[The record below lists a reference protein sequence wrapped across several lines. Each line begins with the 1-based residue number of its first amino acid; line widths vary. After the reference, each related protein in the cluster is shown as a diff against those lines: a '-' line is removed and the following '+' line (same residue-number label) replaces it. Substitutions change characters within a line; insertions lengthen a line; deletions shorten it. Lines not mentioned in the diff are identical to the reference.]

1 MQVTLQAMIS
11 APPER
16 APVLLRELVEAMR
29 PRRVDDTQAAINGV
43 RSLAYL
49 LEQSPD
55 IRAGVR
61 RCLLA
66 VLSRSEQVQFFAD
79 TGILSN
85 ESFFSA
91 VSRRIGDRLL
101 PPAPNPGSLRDLFG
115 GVFYHHNDYVW
126 LESVPQD
133 IWFSLGKALHI
144 EEETNVE
151 QIMLIRGQL
160 LDAIEVLSTRIAA
173 IGLEPEITRSQPE
186 TKRAVSP
193 FVQQNLE
200 VHSFIA
206 HNLKAMTEKTLPQED
221 ERHILVLLEQCEEVI
236 GRVRK
241 YAMRNGVSVSLTYH
255 LLRVTQHIERL
266 KALLRLVSITRTREK
281 SEAILGISLTL
292 VRAENRK
299 HSLRDVFAE
308 NTEMLA
314 LQVTEHASHTGG
326 HYIAESRKEWRGMFR
341 SAAGAGLIVGFM
353 ALLKLLFAKAHLPL
367 LLEALAFGLNYAF
380 GFMLVH
386 ILHFT
391 IATKQPAMTAARIA
405 ATLHEGTRS
414 GKLKPGDIDELS
426 ELIIKVF
433 RTQFIAILGNVLVV
447 LPTALLIA
455 LAWVWSTGHPVV
467 DADKAQHLLHDLNP
481 VESLALFHAGIA
493 GVCLFLAG
501 LISGYYDNKAL
512 YNQIPQRIAAL
523 PWLNRLAGEQRARRL
538 GDYLG
543 NNLGA
548 LAGNFYFGMML
559 GTIGTIGV
567 LLGLPIDIRHITF
580 SSAYLSFAAV
590 TFDFALDWHVV
601 AISALGI
608 ALIGYINLVVSFGLA
623 LWVALRSR
631 KLTLR
636 ATRPIVGRLLRRA
649 VRRPQDFL
657 IPPRQPA
664 KETIVTEL
672 KGENVVEWVQRRR
685 TGTGR

>member
-1 MQVTLQAMIS
+1 MQVTLQAMIG
-11 APPER
+11 ATPER
-16 APVLLRELVEAMR
+16 APALLRELVETMR
-29 PRRVDDTQAAINGV
+29 PRRVDDAQAAINGV
-43 RSLAYL
+43 RSLAFL
-49 LEQSPD
+49 LEQSPQA
-55 IRAGVR
+55 RAALR

-101 PPAPNPGSLRDLFG
+101 PPAPNPGALRDLFG
-115 GVFYHHNDYVW
+115 SVFYRHNDYIW

-133 IWFSLGKALHI
+133 IWFSLGTALHI
-144 EEETNVE
+144 EEETDVE
-151 QIMLIRGQL
+151 QIGRVRGQL

-173 IGLEPEITRSQPE
+173 IGLEPEITRNQPE
-186 TKRAVSP
+186 TRRSVSP
-193 FVQQNLE
+193 FVRQNLE
-200 VHSFIA
+200 VHAFIE
-206 HNLKAMTEKTLPQED
+206 HNLQAMTEKTVPQED
-221 ERHILVLLEQCEEVI
+221 ERHILVLLEQCEDVI
-236 GRVRK
+236 SRVRK
-241 YAMRNGVSVSLTYH
+241 YAMRNGVSVSLSYH
-255 LLRVTQHIERL
+255 LLRITQHIERL
-266 KALLRLVSITRTREK
+266 KALLRLVSVTRTREK
-281 SEAILGISLTL
+281 SEAILGVSLTL

-326 HYIAESRKEWRGMFR
+326 HYIAETRKEWRGMFR
-341 SAAGAGLIVGFM
+341 SAAGAGVIVGFM

-414 GKLKPGDIDELS
+414 GKLKPDDIDQLS
-426 ELIIKVF
+426 ELIVKVF

-455 LAWVWSTGHPVV
+455 LGWVWSTGHPVA

-481 VESLALFHAGIA
+481 IQSLALFHAGIA

-538 GDYLG
+538 GNYLG

-608 ALIGYINLVVSFGLA
+608 ALIGYINLIVSFGLA

-636 ATRPIVGRLLRRA
+636 ATRPIVGRLLRRS

-657 IPPRQPA
+657 IPPRA
-664 KETIVTEL
+664 RVEETKVTEL

-685 TGTGR
+685 ADTGR

>member
-1 MQVTLQAMIS
+1 MQATLQAMIS

-16 APVLLRELVEAMR
+16 APVLLRELVATMR

-49 LEQSPD
+49 LEQSPE

-91 VSRRIGDRLL
+91 LSRRIGDRLL
-101 PPAPNPGSLRDLFG
+101 PPAPNAGSLRDLFG
-115 GVFYHHNDYVW
+115 SVFYHHNDYLW

-133 IWFSLGKALHI
+133 IWFSLGRALHI

-186 TKRAVSP
+186 TRRAVSP

-206 HNLKAMTEKTLPQED
+206 HNLRAMTEKTLPQED

-236 GRVRK
+236 SRVRK

-266 KALLRLVSITRTREK
+266 KALLRLVSIARTREK

-326 HYIAESRKEWRGMFR
+326 HYIAENRKEWRGMFR

-414 GKLKPGDIDELS
+414 GKLKPDDIDQLS

-481 VESLALFHAGIA
+481 IQSLALFHAGIA

-559 GTIGTIGV
+559 GTIGTVGV

-608 ALIGYINLVVSFGLA
+608 ALIGYINLLVSFGLA

-636 ATRPIVGRLLRRA
+636 ALRPIAGRLLRRGL
-649 VRRPQDFL
+649 RRPQDFL
-657 IPPRQPA
+657 IPPRPRA
-664 KETIVTEL
+664 PETKVTERQ
-672 KGENVVEWVQRRR
+672 GENVVEWVQRRR
-685 TGTGR
+685 TSAGR

>member
-1 MQVTLQAMIS
+1 MQVTLQAMIG
-11 APPER
+11 ATPER
-16 APVLLRELVEAMR
+16 APALLRELVETMR
-29 PRRVDDTQAAINGV
+29 PRRVDDAQAAINGV
-43 RSLAYL
+43 RSLAFL
-49 LEQSPD
+49 LEQSPEA
-55 IRAGVR
+55 RAALR
-61 RCLLA
+61 RCLLV

-115 GVFYHHNDYVW
+115 SVFYHHNDYIW

-144 EEETNVE
+144 EEETDVE
-151 QIMLIRGQL
+151 QIGRVRGQL

-173 IGLEPEITRSQPE
+173 IGLEPEITRNQPE
-186 TKRAVSP
+186 TRRSVSP
-193 FVQQNLE
+193 FVRQNLE
-200 VHSFIA
+200 VHAFIE
-206 HNLKAMTEKTLPQED
+206 HNLQAMTEKTVPQDD
-221 ERHILVLLEQCEEVI
+221 ERHILVLLEQCEDVI
-236 GRVRK
+236 SRVRK

-255 LLRVTQHIERL
+255 LLRITQHIERL
-266 KALLRLVSITRTREK
+266 KALLRLVSVTRTREK
-281 SEAILGISLTL
+281 SEAILGVSLTL

-326 HYIAESRKEWRGMFR
+326 HYIAETRKEWRGMFR
-341 SAAGAGLIVGFM
+341 SAAGAGVIVGFM

-414 GKLKPGDIDELS
+414 GRLKPDDIDQLS
-426 ELIIKVF
+426 ELIVKVF

-455 LAWVWSTGHPVV
+455 LGWVWSTGHPVV
-467 DADKAQHLLHDLNP
+467 DVDKAQHLLHDLNP
-481 VESLALFHAGIA
+481 IESLALFHAGIA

-538 GDYLG
+538 GNYLG

-601 AISALGI
+601 VISALGI
-608 ALIGYINLVVSFGLA
+608 ALIGYINLIVSFGLA

-649 VRRPQDFL
+649 IRRPQDFL
-657 IPPRQPA
+657 IPTRA
-664 KETIVTEL
+664 RVEETRVTEV

-685 TGTGR
+685 ADTGR